1 MANIAINA
9 LHLYTS
15 PLSGCS
21 ARIRIAARLK
31 SIPLIYHNI
40 DISKSQQTSGS
51 YLAVN
56 PNGSVPSLLVEFSGN
71 GNTQS
76 SSYTITQSAAIFD
89 FLESQY
95 PSPHLIPKAEDYQ
108 NRAKV
113 MELASLVACDI
124 QPPQNSRIRKK
135 IAADFGGNGEDW
147 ARYIYERG
155 FAVYEQFVERGRLNG
170 ADGRYSVGDRVTLAD
185 VFLVPAA
192 QGSLRVGIE
201 LDRWPLTKAIV
212 EECWKLEAFRSGGLG
227 GHGRLKP

>member
-1 MANIAINA
+1 MAKISIKS

-21 ARIRIAARLK
+21 ARIRIAAGLK
-31 SIPLIYHNI
+31 SIPLIHHNI
-40 DISKSQQTSGS
+40 DISKSEQASRS

-56 PNGSVPSLLVEFSGN
+56 PNGSVPSLIIESG
-71 GNTQS
+71 GEDSASTT
-76 SSYTITQSAAIFD
+76 SYTITQSGAILD
-89 FLESQY
+89 FLESHY
-95 PSPHLIPKAEDYQ
+95 PDPPLLPKVADYQ

-135 IAADFGGNGEDW
+135 IASEFGGNGEDW
-147 ARYIYERG
+147 ARYVYERG
-155 FAVYEQFVERGRLNG
+155 FGVYEQFVERGRLNG
-170 ADGRYSVGDRVTLAD
+170 TNGKYSVGHRVTLAD

-192 QGSLRVGIE
+192 QGAMRVGMT
-201 LDRWPLTKAIV
+201 LDRWPLTRAIV
-212 EECWKLEAFRSGGLG
+212 DECWELEAFRAGGLG